1 MRLVSQSTKP
11 EAIETSGDTMRV
23 GLVGVGK
30 MGTPIGLHMLAA
42 GYPVAV
48 YDIRPGQLRA
58 PVNAGASAAGS
69 AREVAEQSDV
79 VFTSLPG
86 PEEILAVSRG
96 EQGLLAGLAPG
107 KAWFDL
113 STSSPTLARELHS
126 EYAARGIQMLDAP
139 VSGGP
144 YGAES
149 GKLSI
154 WVGGDRATYDHHLPL
169 LKTIGDE
176 VSHIGEAGSAS
187 IAKLVHNCAGFVM
200 YASLAEVFSMGIK
213 AGLQADVLWETVR
226 KGLNGRRP
234 LFDCL
239 ARNFMPSQYDDADFT
254 LAHAEKDCRLALELA
269 AEQAVPMQL
278 AQHAHRELTAAIE
291 RGWSTRDARASM
303 LLQLERAGIE
313 PLALTAE
320 RIAEILAD

>member
-1 MRLVSQSTKP
+1 MK
-11 EAIETSGDTMRV
+11 I

-30 MGTPIGLHMLAA
+30 MGTPLSLHMLGA
-42 GYPVAV
+42 GYTVTV
-48 YDIRPGQLRA
+48 HDIRPGQLEA
-58 PVNAGASAAGS
+58 PRNAGAEIAAC
-69 AREVAEQSDV
+69 AREVAERSDL

-86 PEEILAVSRG
+86 PAEILEVSLG
-96 EQGLLAGLAPG
+96 NNGLLAGLAPG
-107 KAWFDL
+107 KAYFDL
-113 STSSPTLARELHS
+113 STGSPSLARKLNAD
-126 EYAARGIQMLDAP
+126 YAAQGVQMLDAP

-144 YGAES
+144 YGAQS

-154 WVGGDRATYDHHLPL
+154 WASGDRDTFDKHLPVL
-169 LKTIGDE
+169 QALGDE
-176 VSHIGEAGSAS
+176 ISYIGEAGSAS

-200 YASLAEVFSMGIK
+200 YSALAEVFSMGIK
-213 AGLQADVLWETVR
+213 AGLDADVLWETVR

-278 AQHAHRELTAAIE
+278 AELAHREQQAAME
-291 RGWSTRDARASM
+291 RGWDTRDARAAM
-303 LLQLERAGIE
+303 LLQLERAGVD
-313 PLALTAE
+313 PLDVPME
-320 RIAEILAD
+320 RIDQILAD

>member
-1 MRLVSQSTKP
+1 
-11 EAIETSGDTMRV
+11 MRV

-30 MGTPIGLHMLAA
+30 MGTPISLHMLAA
-42 GYPVAV
+42 GYQVSV
-48 YDIRPGQLRA
+48 HDIRPGQLRA
-58 PVNAGASAAGS
+58 PVAAGARTAAS
-69 AREVAEQSDV
+69 AREVAEHSDV

-86 PEEILAVSRG
+86 PEEILDVSRG
-96 EQGLLAGLAPG
+96 ERGLLAGLAPG

-113 STSSPTLARELHS
+113 STSSPRLARELHA
-126 EYAARGIQMLDAP
+126 EYAARGVQMLDAP

-144 YGAES
+144 YGAQS

-154 WVGGDRATYDHHLPL
+154 WVGGDRATYEHHLAL
-169 LKTIGDE
+169 LRTIGDE
-176 VSHIGEAGSAS
+176 VSHTGEIGTAS

-213 AGLQADVLWETVR
+213 AGLEADMLWQTVR

-239 ARNFMPSQYDDADFT
+239 ARNFMPGHYDDADFT

-269 AEQAVPMQL
+269 AEQAVPMRL
-278 AQHAHRELTAAIE
+278 AELAHHEQTAAIA
-291 RGWSTRDARASM
+291 RGWSQRDARASM

-313 PLALTAE
+313 PLALSAE
-320 RIAEILAD
+320 RIEEILAD

>member
-1 MRLVSQSTKP
+1 
-11 EAIETSGDTMRV
+11 MRV

-30 MGTPIGLHMLAA
+30 MGTPIGMHLLGA
-42 GYPVAV
+42 GYELAV
-48 YDIRPGQLRA
+48 YDIRPGQLQS
-58 PVNAGASAAGS
+58 PQKDGAIVTGS
-69 AREVAEQSDV
+69 AREVAERSDV

-96 EQGLLAGLAPG
+96 SQGLLAGLAPG
-107 KAWFDL
+107 KAYFDL
-113 STSSPTLARELHS
+113 STGSPSLARELYS
-126 EYAARGIQMLDAP
+126 EYAARGVQMLDAP

-154 WVGGDRATYDHHLPL
+154 WVGGDRATYENHLPL
-169 LKTIGDE
+169 LQTIGDE
-176 VSHIGEAGSAS
+176 VSHIGEVGSAS

-213 AGLQADVLWETVR
+213 AGLEADVLWQTVR

-239 ARNFMPSQYDDADFT
+239 ARNFMPGRYDDADFT

-269 AEQAVPMQL
+269 AERDVPMRLAELAHGEQL
-278 AQHAHRELTAAIE
+278 SAIE

-303 LLQLERAGIE
+303 LLQLERAGVE
-313 PLALTAE
+313 PLALNAE

>member
-1 MRLVSQSTKP
+1 
-11 EAIETSGDTMRV
+11 MRV

-30 MGTPIGLHMLAA
+30 MGTPISLHMLAA
-42 GYPVAV
+42 GYTVTV
-48 YDIRPGQLRA
+48 YDIRPGQLQA
-58 PVNAGASAAGS
+58 PSEAGAIVAAC

-86 PEEILAVSRG
+86 PQEIMDVSRG
-96 EQGLLAGLAPG
+96 ERGLLAGLAPG
-107 KAWFDL
+107 KAYFDL
-113 STSSPTLARELHS
+113 STSSPTLARELNS
-126 EYAARGIQMLDAP
+126 EYAARGVQMLDAP

-154 WVGGDRATYDHHLPL
+154 WVGGDRATYDSHLSL
-169 LKTIGDE
+169 LQTIGDE
-176 VSHIGEAGSAS
+176 VSHIGEVGSAS

-213 AGLQADVLWETVR
+213 AGLEADVLWQTVR

-278 AQHAHRELTAAIE
+278 AELAHRELTSAIE
-291 RGWSTRDARASM
+291 RGWSTRDSRASM
-303 LLQLERAGIE
+303 LLQLERAGYRRNASRKYWQTSRGSRCRMI
-313 PLALTAE
+313 T
-320 RIAEILAD
+320 ILICEW

>member
-1 MRLVSQSTKP
+1 
-11 EAIETSGDTMRV
+11 MRV

-42 GYPVAV
+42 GYQVTM

-58 PVNAGASAAGS
+58 PLNAGAIAADS

-86 PEEILAVSRG
+86 PQEILAVSRG
-96 EQGLLAGLAPG
+96 AQGLSAGLAPG

-126 EYAARGIQMLDAP
+126 EYGARGVQMLDAP

-154 WVGGDRATYDHHLPL
+154 WVGGDRTTYENHLAL
-169 LKTIGDE
+169 LQTIGDE
-176 VSHIGEAGSAS
+176 VSHIGEVGSAS

-213 AGLQADVLWETVR
+213 AGLEADILWKTVR

-269 AEQAVPMQL
+269 AQQSVPMQL
-278 AQHAHRELTAAIE
+278 ADLAHRELTSAID

-303 LLQLERAGIE
+303 LLQLERAGID
-313 PLALTAE
+313 PLAVTAQ

>member
-1 MRLVSQSTKP
+1 
-11 EAIETSGDTMRV
+11 MRV

-30 MGTPIGLHMLAA
+30 MGTPIGLHILGA
-42 GYPVAV
+42 GYPVTV
-48 YDIRPGQLRA
+48 YDIRPRQLRA
-58 PVNAGASAAGS
+58 PVGAGAVAAGS

-86 PEEILAVSRG
+86 PVEILEVSRG
-96 EQGLLAGLAPG
+96 ARGLMAGLAPG
-107 KAWFDL
+107 KAYFDL
-113 STSSPTLARELHS
+113 STSSPALARELHA
-126 EYAARGIQMLDAP
+126 EYAAQGVQMLDAP

-154 WVGGDRATYDHHLPL
+154 WVGGDRATYEDHLPL
-169 LKTIGDE
+169 LQTIGDE
-176 VSHIGEAGSAS
+176 VSRIGEIGSAS

-213 AGLQADVLWETVR
+213 AGLEADVLWQTVR

-239 ARNFMPSQYDDADFT
+239 ARNFMPGHYDDADFT

-269 AEQAVPMQL
+269 AEQAVPMRL
-278 AQHAHRELTAAIE
+278 AELAHGEQTAAIE
-291 RGWSTRDARASM
+291 RGWSTRDSRAAM
-303 LLQLERAGIE
+303 LLQLERAGID
-313 PLALTAE
+313 PPALTAE

>member
-1 MRLVSQSTKP
+1 
-11 EAIETSGDTMRV
+11 MRV

-30 MGTPIGLHMLAA
+30 MGTPIGLHILGA
-42 GYPVAV
+42 GFPLTV
-48 YDIRPGQLRA
+48 YDIRPGQLEA
-58 PVNAGASAAGS
+58 PVRTGATAAGS
-69 AREVAEQSDV
+69 AREVAERSDV

-96 EQGLLAGLAPG
+96 TRGLLAGLAPG
-107 KAWFDL
+107 KAYFDL
-113 STSSPTLARELHS
+113 STGSPTLARQLHG
-126 EYAARGIQMLDAP
+126 EYRAAGLQMLDAP

-144 YGAES
+144 YGAAS

-154 WVGGDRATYDHHLPL
+154 WVGGDRATYDRHLPL
-169 LKTIGDE
+169 LQTIGDE
-176 VSHIGEAGSAS
+176 VSHIGEIGAAS

-213 AGLQADVLWETVR
+213 AGLEADVLWQTVR

-239 ARNFMPSQYDDADFT
+239 ARNFMPGRYDDADFT

-269 AEQAVPMQL
+269 AEQSVPMRL
-278 AQHAHRELTAAIE
+278 AELAHRELTAAIE
-291 RGWSTRDARASM
+291 RGWGARDARASM
-303 LLQLERAGIE
+303 LLQLERAGVE
-313 PLALTAE
+313 PLAVPAE
-320 RIAEILAD
+320 RVAEILAD

>member
-1 MRLVSQSTKP
+1 
-11 EAIETSGDTMRV
+11 MRV

-30 MGTPIGLHMLAA
+30 MGTPIGLHILAA
-42 GYPVAV
+42 GYPLIV
-48 YDIRPGQLRA
+48 YDIRPGQLQA
-58 PVNAGASAAGS
+58 PVKAGAIAAGC

-79 VFTSLPG
+79 VLTSLPG
-86 PEEILAVSRG
+86 PDEIVEVSRG
-96 EQGLLAGLAPG
+96 DRGLLAGLAAG
-107 KAWFDL
+107 KAYFDL
-113 STSSPTLARELHS
+113 STGSPAMARELHA
-126 EYAARGIQMLDAP
+126 EYAAQGLQMLDAP

-154 WVGGDRATYDHHLPL
+154 WVGGDKTTYEAHLPL
-169 LKTIGDE
+169 LQNIGDE
-176 VSHIGEAGSAS
+176 VSRIGEIGTAS

-213 AGLQADVLWETVR
+213 AGLEADVLWQTVR

-239 ARNFMPSQYDDADFT
+239 ARNFMPGQYDDADFT

-269 AEQAVPMQL
+269 AQQAVPMQL
-278 AQHAHRELTAAIE
+278 AEIAHREQTAAIE
-291 RGWSTRDARASM
+291 RGWSARDARASM
-303 LLQLERAGIE
+303 LLQLERAGVE
-313 PLALTAE
+313 PLAVTPE
-320 RIAEILAD
+320 RIAEIMAD

>member
-1 MRLVSQSTKP
+1 ML
-11 EAIETSGDTMRV
+11 EAIETSGDIMRV
-23 GLVGVGK
+23 GLIGVGK
-30 MGTPIGLHMLAA
+30 MGTPIGLHILAA
-42 GYPVAV
+42 GYPLTV
-48 YDIRPGQLRA
+48 YDIRPGQLQA
-58 PVNAGASAAGS
+58 PSDAGAMVAAS
-69 AREVAEQSDV
+69 SREVAEQSDV
-79 VFTSLPG
+79 VLTSLPG

-96 EQGLLAGLAPG
+96 SQGMLAGLEPG
-107 KAWFDL
+107 KAYFDL

-126 EYAARGIQMLDAP
+126 EYAARGVQMLDAP

-154 WVGGDRATYDHHLPL
+154 WVGGDRATYEKHLAL
-169 LKTIGDE
+169 LQTIGDE
-176 VSHIGEAGSAS
+176 VSHIGEVGSAS

-213 AGLQADVLWETVR
+213 AGLEADVLWQTVR

-239 ARNFMPSQYDDADFT
+239 ARNFMPGQYDDADFT

-269 AEQAVPMQL
+269 AGQSVPMQL
-278 AQHAHRELTAAIE
+278 AELAHREQVSAIA

-303 LLQLERAGIE
+303 LLQLERAGVD
-313 PLALTAE
+313 PLAVSAE
-320 RIAEILAD
+320 RIAEILSD

>member
-1 MRLVSQSTKP
+1 
-11 EAIETSGDTMRV
+11 MRV

-30 MGTPIGLHMLAA
+30 MGTPISLHILGA
-42 GYPVAV
+42 GYPVTV
-48 YDIRPGQLRA
+48 YDIRPGQLEA
-58 PVNAGASAAGS
+58 PVAAGAAAAGC

-86 PEEILAVSRG
+86 PEEILEVSRG
-96 EQGLLAGLAPG
+96 DRGLLAGLAPG
-107 KAWFDL
+107 KAYFDL
-113 STSSPTLARELHS
+113 STSSPALARELHADY
-126 EYAARGIQMLDAP
+126 EATGVQMLDAP

-154 WVGGDRATYDHHLPL
+154 WVGGDRATYDKHLAIL
-169 LKTIGDE
+169 QTIGDE
-176 VSHIGEAGSAS
+176 VSHIGEVGSAS

-213 AGLQADVLWETVR
+213 AGLEADILWRTVR

-269 AEQAVPMQL
+269 AEQKVPMRL
-278 AQHAHRELTAAIE
+278 AEMAHGEQAAAIE
-291 RGWSTRDARASM
+291 RGWSTRDSRASM
-303 LLQLERAGIE
+303 LLQLERAGID
-313 PLALTAE
+313 PPALTAE

>member
-1 MRLVSQSTKP
+1 
-11 EAIETSGDTMRV
+11 MRV

-30 MGTPIGLHMLAA
+30 MGTPMGLHILGA
-42 GYPVAV
+42 GYPLTV
-48 YDIRPGQLRA
+48 YDIRPGQLQA
-58 PVNAGASAAGS
+58 PVNAGAIAADS
-69 AREVAEQSDV
+69 AREVGAQSDV

-86 PEEILAVSRG
+86 PEEILEVSRG
-96 EQGLLAGLAPG
+96 DQGLLAGLEPG
-107 KAWFDL
+107 KAYFDL
-113 STSSPTLARELHS
+113 STSSPSLARELHA
-126 EYAARGIQMLDAP
+126 EYAARGVQMLDAP

-144 YGAES
+144 YGAAS

-154 WVGGDRATYDHHLPL
+154 WVGGDRATYENHLAL
-169 LKTIGDE
+169 LQTIGDE
-176 VSHIGEAGSAS
+176 VSHIGDVGSAS

-200 YASLAEVFSMGIK
+200 YSSLAEVFSMGIK
-213 AGLQADVLWETVR
+213 AGLEADVLWQTVR

-278 AQHAHRELTAAIE
+278 AELAHREQTAAIE
-291 RGWSTRDARASM
+291 RGWSARDARASM
-303 LLQLERAGIE
+303 LLQLERAGVE
-313 PLALTAE
+313 PLTLTAE

>member
-1 MRLVSQSTKP
+1 
-11 EAIETSGDTMRV
+11 MRV

-30 MGTPIGLHMLAA
+30 MGTPIGLHILGA
-42 GYPVAV
+42 GYPLTV
-48 YDIRPGQLRA
+48 YDIRPGQLEA
-58 PVNAGASAAGS
+58 PVDAGAIAAGS

-86 PEEILAVSRG
+86 PEEILEVSRG
-96 EQGLLAGLAPG
+96 DRGLLTGLAPG
-107 KAWFDL
+107 KAYFDL
-113 STSSPTLARELHS
+113 STSSPKLARELHAD
-126 EYAARGIQMLDAP
+126 YAAGGVQMLDAP

-154 WVGGDRATYDHHLPL
+154 WVGGDRATYENHLPL
-169 LKTIGDE
+169 LQTIGDE
-176 VSHIGEAGSAS
+176 VSRIGEIGTAS

-213 AGLQADVLWETVR
+213 AGLEADVLWQTVR

-269 AEQAVPMQL
+269 AEQAVPMRL
-278 AQHAHRELTAAIE
+278 AEIAHSEQTAAIE

-303 LLQLERAGIE
+303 LLQLERAGVE
-313 PLALTAE
+313 PLAVTPE

>member
-1 MRLVSQSTKP
+1 
-11 EAIETSGDTMRV
+11 MRV

-30 MGTPIGLHMLAA
+30 MGTPIGLHILSA
-42 GYPVAV
+42 GYPVTV
-48 YDIRPGQLRA
+48 YDIRPGQLQA
-58 PVNAGASAAGS
+58 PVKAGAHAAGS

-86 PEEILAVSRG
+86 PQEIIEVSRG
-96 EQGLLAGLAPG
+96 AQGLLAGLAPG
-107 KAWFDL
+107 KAYFDL
-113 STSSPTLARELHS
+113 STSSPALARELHH
-126 EYAARGIQMLDAP
+126 EYKARGLQMLDAP

-154 WVGGDRATYDHHLPL
+154 WVGGDRATYENHLPL

-176 VSHIGEAGSAS
+176 VSHIGVVGTAS

-213 AGLQADVLWETVR
+213 AGLEADILWNTVR

-239 ARNFMPSQYDDADFT
+239 ARNFMPGQYDDADFT

-269 AEQAVPMQL
+269 ADQSVPMQL
-278 AQHAHRELTAAIE
+278 AELAHRELTSAID

-303 LLQLERAGIE
+303 LLQLERAGID
-313 PLALTAE
+313 PPAVTAE

>member
-1 MRLVSQSTKP
+1 
-11 EAIETSGDTMRV
+11 MRV

-30 MGTPIGLHMLAA
+30 MGTPLSLHMLSA
-42 GYPVAV
+42 GYPVNV
-48 YDIRPGQLRA
+48 YDILPDQLQA
-58 PVNAGASAAGS
+58 PLKAGAIAASS
-69 AREVAEQSDV
+69 AREVAEKSDV

-96 EQGLLAGLAPG
+96 SHGLLAGLAPG
-107 KAWFDL
+107 KAYFDL
-113 STSSPTLARELHS
+113 STSSPTLVRELHS
-126 EYAARGIQMLDAP
+126 EFAANGVQMLDAP

-154 WVGGDRATYDHHLPL
+154 WVGGDRATYDNHLAL
-169 LKTIGDE
+169 LQTIGDE
-176 VSHIGEAGSAS
+176 VDHIGEIGSAS

-200 YASLAEVFSMGIK
+200 YAGLAEVFSMGIK
-213 AGLQADVLWETVR
+213 AGLEPDVLWETVR

-234 LFDCL
+234 LFDSL
-239 ARNFMPSQYDDADFT
+239 ARNFMPSEYDDADFT

-269 AEQAVPMQL
+269 AEQSVPMQL
-278 AQHAHRELTAAIE
+278 AELAHGELTSAID

-303 LLQLERAGIE
+303 LLQLERAEID
-313 PLALTAE
+313 PLAVPTT
-320 RIAEILAD
+320 RIAEILAE

>member
-1 MRLVSQSTKP
+1 
-11 EAIETSGDTMRV
+11 MRV

-30 MGTPIGLHMLAA
+30 MGTPISLHLLGA
-42 GYPVAV
+42 GYPLSV
-48 YDIRPGQLRA
+48 YDIRPDQLRA
-58 PVNAGASAAGS
+58 PVSAGASAAAS
-69 AREVAEQSDV
+69 AREVAERSDV

-86 PEEILAVSRG
+86 PDEILAVSRG
-96 EQGLLAGLAPG
+96 ERGLLSGLEPG

-113 STSSPTLARELHS
+113 STSSPALARELHS
-126 EYAARGIQMLDAP
+126 EYEAQGVHMLDAP

-154 WVGGDRATYDHHLPL
+154 WVGGDRKTYDNHLAL
-169 LKTIGDE
+169 LQTIGDE
-176 VSHIGEAGSAS
+176 VSYIGEAGTAS
-187 IAKLVHNCAGFVM
+187 VAKLVHNCAGFVM

-213 AGLQADVLWETVR
+213 AGLEADVLWQTVR

-239 ARNFMPSQYDDADFT
+239 TRNFMPGQYDDADFT

-269 AEQAVPMQL
+269 AQQAVPMQL
-278 AQHAHRELTAAIE
+278 AELAHRELAAAIE

-303 LLQLERAGIE
+303 LLQLERAGVD
-313 PLALTAE
+313 PPALTAE
-320 RIAEILAD
+320 RIAEILAG

>member
-1 MRLVSQSTKP
+1 
-11 EAIETSGDTMRV
+11 MRV

-30 MGTPIGLHMLAA
+30 MGTPIGLHILGA
-42 GYPVAV
+42 GHQLAV
-48 YDIRPGQLRA
+48 YDIRPGQLQA
-58 PVNAGASAAGS
+58 PSQAGAAVANS
-69 AREVAEQSDV
+69 AREVAEQSDI

-96 EQGLLAGLAPG
+96 SQGMLAGLAPG

-113 STSSPTLARELHS
+113 STSSPTLARELHQ
-126 EYAARGIQMLDAP
+126 EYLARGVQMLDAP

-154 WVGGDRATYDHHLPL
+154 WVGGDRATYENHLAL
-169 LKTIGDE
+169 LQTIGDE
-176 VSHIGEAGSAS
+176 VSHVGEVGTAS

-200 YASLAEVFSMGIK
+200 YAGLAEVFSMGIK
-213 AGLQADVLWETVR
+213 AGLEADVLWQTVR

-239 ARNFMPSQYDDADFT
+239 ARNFMPSQYDAADFT

-278 AQHAHRELTAAIE
+278 AKLAHREQTAAIE
-291 RGWSTRDARASM
+291 QGWSKRDARASM
-303 LLQLERAGIE
+303 LLQLERAGID
-313 PLALTAE
+313 PLAVTAE
-320 RIAEILAD
+320 RIAEIMAD

>member
-1 MRLVSQSTKP
+1 
-11 EAIETSGDTMRV
+11 MRV

-30 MGTPIGLHMLAA
+30 MGTPIGLHMLDA
-42 GYPVAV
+42 GYAV
-48 YDIRPGQLRA
+48 TVHDIRPGQLQA
-58 PVNAGASAAGS
+58 PVNAGAQAAGC
-69 AREVAEQSDV
+69 ARAVAEQSDV

-96 EQGLLAGLAPG
+96 DQGLLAGLAPG

-113 STSSPTLARELHS
+113 STSSPALARELHS
-126 EYAARGIQMLDAP
+126 EYAARGVQMLDAP

-154 WVGGDRATYDHHLPL
+154 WVGGDRAAYEKHLAL
-169 LKTIGDE
+169 LRTIGDE
-176 VSHIGEAGSAS
+176 VSHVGEIGTAS

-269 AEQAVPMQL
+269 AEQAVPMRL
-278 AQHAHRELTAAIE
+278 AELAHRELESAIE

-313 PLALTAE
+313 PPALTAE
-320 RIAEILAD
+320 RIAQILAD

>member
-1 MRLVSQSTKP
+1 
-11 EAIETSGDTMRV
+11 MRV

-30 MGTPIGLHMLAA
+30 MGTPIGLHILGA
-42 GYPVAV
+42 GYPLTV
-48 YDIRPGQLRA
+48 YDIRPGQLEA
-58 PVNAGASAAGS
+58 PVDAGAIAAGS

-86 PEEILAVSRG
+86 PEEILEVSRG
-96 EQGLLAGLAPG
+96 DRGLLTGLAPG
-107 KAWFDL
+107 KAYFDL
-113 STSSPTLARELHS
+113 STSSPKLARELHAD
-126 EYAARGIQMLDAP
+126 YAAGGVQMLDAP

-154 WVGGDRATYDHHLPL
+154 WVGGDRATYENHLPL
-169 LKTIGDE
+169 LQTIGDE
-176 VSHIGEAGSAS
+176 VSRIGEIGTAS

-213 AGLQADVLWETVR
+213 AGLEADVLWQTVR

-239 ARNFMPSQYDDADFT
+239 ARNFMPGQYDDADFT

-269 AEQAVPMQL
+269 AEQAVPMRL
-278 AQHAHRELTAAIE
+278 AEIAHSEQTAAIE

-303 LLQLERAGIE
+303 LLQLERAGVE
-313 PLALTAE
+313 PLAVTPE